1 VGCDGGDVKVA
12 VTYRASIGIN
22 DKPVGIRQRIGA
34 VLIWL
39 AQKVDSSRLYT
50 VLEMTSSP
58 AVAEPVRVECVTK
71 GLVIA
76 ENLFV
81 AEVRQEAGEIAM
93 RAAMPDLFKSE
104 KSRG

>member
-1 VGCDGGDVKVA
+1 MSKISVSCK
-12 VTYRASIGIN
+12 ASIGVN
-22 DKPVGIRQRIGA
+22 DKPSGIRQRIGA

-50 VLEMTSSP
+50 VVEMTSCP
-58 AVAEPVRVECVTK
+58 AVAESVRVECVAK
-71 GLVIA
+71 GLVFA
-76 ENLFV
+76 EKLFV

-93 RAAMPDLFKSE
+93 RAAMPELFKSE